1 MSRTP
6 EQIKRARALAASI
19 DKDAQVFAITDRN
32 FEGRA
37 TRLIHETISAVSTG
51 GGAPRRIKRSIGAW
65 MDAHTVSYTHLTLPT
80 IE

>member
-37 TRLIHETISAVSTG
+37 TRLIHAKRRNPA
-51 GGAPRRIKRSIGAW
+51 GACDYYDSSHR
-65 MDAHTVSYTHLTLPT
+65 
-80 IE
+80 